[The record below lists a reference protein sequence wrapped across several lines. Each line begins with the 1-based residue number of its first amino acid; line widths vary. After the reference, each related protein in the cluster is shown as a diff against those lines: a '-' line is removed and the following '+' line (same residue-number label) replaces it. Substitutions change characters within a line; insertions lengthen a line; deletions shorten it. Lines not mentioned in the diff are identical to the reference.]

1 MKTWKIG
8 GVVILVAACFFG
20 GLYGGPLARGAYARL
35 FPEPQFTTG
44 DFSQIHAE
52 AGSPVVLFST
62 STCPYCK
69 QTREMFAKAGVPYVD
84 YVIDTSDLAKQ
95 KFQQL
100 SGVGVPLIYI
110 GDRRIRGFREPAIKD
125 ALANLGAPRK
135 TPSS

>member
-8 GVVILVAACFFG
+8 GVVTIIAACFLG
-20 GLYGGPLARGAYARL
+20 GLYGGPIARGTYARL
-35 FPEPQFTTG
+35 FPEPPFTTG
-44 DFSQIHAE
+44 NFSQLHAE
-52 AGSPVVLFST
+52 AGSSVVLFST

-69 QTREMFAKAGVPYVD
+69 QTREMFAKAGVTYVD
-84 YVIDTSDLAKQ
+84 YMIDTSDVAKQ

-125 ALANLGAPRK
+125 ALAVLGAAKKAPD
-135 TPSS
+135 S